1 MDLLFAWNDDL
12 MAGDLVAEAASLGL
26 DDSLR
31 TAVIVSLFTD
41 RRARDDD
48 ALPAGAGDDRRG
60 WWGDLL
66 PPVRNDLIGSRLW
79 LLAREK
85 QTREVVARAREY
97 AEEALAWLVEDGVAE
112 RVEVR
117 AEIVRTGVLGLHVTI
132 HRPQGAEEYRYRY
145 VWEAAADAV

>member
-1 MDLLFAWNDDL
+1 MDILLAFDDERHGGDIRQI
-12 MAGDLVAEAASLGL
+12 AGDLAT
-26 DDSLR
+26 DTTLR
-31 TAVIVSLFTD
+31 TAVVVSLFTD

-66 PPVRNDLIGSRLW
+66 PPVEHDQIGSRLW

-97 AEEALAWLVEDGVAE
+97 AEEALAWLVEDGVAD

-117 AEIVRTGVLGLHVTI
+117 ADIVRTGVLGLHITI
-132 HRPQGAEEYRYRY
+132 HRPQGAEEYRYHY
-145 VWEAAADAV
+145 VWEATADAV